1 MNKARPNSV
10 KIAVGCLVVSLGS
23 DSIQTVLRI
32 NWSDFHPYIIGVFT
46 LLISWLL
53 VIMIYQRKN
62 WARWLYA
69 ALTAA
74 GLLMLPVHFKSWVT
88 GAALSLWLLYLILS
102 LTAAIMLFTPTS
114 NDWFKTYGKSA

>member
-10 KIAVGCLVVSLGS
+10 KIAVGCLVVSYGS

-32 NWSDFHPYIIGVFT
+32 HWPDFHPYIVGVFE
-46 LLISWLL
+46 LLIGWFL
-53 VIMIYQRKN
+53 VIMIYQCKN

-69 ALTAA
+69 ALTAV
-74 GLLMLPVHFKSWVT
+74 GLLMLAVHFNYRVT
-88 GAALSLWLLYLILS
+88 SGPSFLWLLYLILS

-114 NDWFKTYGKSA
+114 NDWFKTHGKSA